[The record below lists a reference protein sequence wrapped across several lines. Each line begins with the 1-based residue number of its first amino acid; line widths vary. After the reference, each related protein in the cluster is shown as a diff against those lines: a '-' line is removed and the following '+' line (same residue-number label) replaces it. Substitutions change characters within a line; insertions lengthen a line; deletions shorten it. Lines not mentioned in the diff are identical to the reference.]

1 MSSAVSTDLPQF
13 RYFYGQPFE
22 IVGRPIGDPANRR
35 ETYVNMVTPA
45 YFETYGI
52 SIRRGRAFTDRDTAD
67 GVPVAI
73 VNETFVRRYLPD
85 VDPLTARVLLSPSTR
100 GDGKMPPPREWHIV
114 GVSAQTRNAGP
125 AHDPVPELVVP
136 FWQDPWASATVA
148 LRVNDDAPAVVPD
161 VARIIRALD
170 PDLTMSAVM
179 TMDHVV
185 SNAMAADRFYSA
197 LLGAFAAVALMLAAV
212 GIYGVMSFVVAQRTR
227 EIGVR
232 MALGAGRGQVLAQVL
247 REGMT
252 TALAGTAVGGLGA
265 WFAGRAM
272 QGMVYGVEA
281 TDPVLF
287 IAVALLL
294 LGAALVA
301 CLLPARRAAAVDPMV
316 ALRQD

>member
-1 MSSAVSTDLPQF
+1 
-13 RYFYGQPFE
+13 
-22 IVGRPIGDPANRR
+22 
-35 ETYVNMVTPA
+35 
-45 YFETYGI
+45 
-52 SIRRGRAFTDRDTAD
+52 
-67 GVPVAI
+67 
-73 VNETFVRRYLPD
+73 VRRYLPD
-85 VDPLTARVLLSPSTR
+85 VDALTARVLMSPSTR
-100 GDGKMPPPREWHIV
+100 GDGKTPPPREWHIV

-136 FWQDPWASATVA
+136 FWQDPWASAMVA
-148 LRVNDDAPAVVPD
+148 VRATDDAPAVVPD

-179 TMDHVV
+179 TMDRVV
-185 SNAMAADRFYSA
+185 SDAMAADRFYSA

-212 GIYGVMSFVVAQRTR
+212 GIYGVMSFVVAQQTR

-232 MALGAGRGQVLAQVL
+232 MALGAGRGQVLVQVL

-281 TDPVLF
+281 TEPVLF

-301 CLLPARRAAAVDPMV
+301 CLLPARRAASVDPMV